1 LWCAEPI
8 FPLSDYFCFFPS
20 SSFLPFLSSFLL
32 FPFLTSFLLLFLAF
46 SFGFV
51 RLGAVSQRPRSGQEN
66 ASLLRKGF
74 GGYAFAGAFAFPFVV
89 FAEQGFMFLYLRFDF
104 VEGFFAAGTE
114 VFAGCS
120 GVECSRRESEIQ
132 GQCVFLFARQF

>member
-1 LWCAEPI
+1 V
-8 FPLSDYFCFFPS
+8 LSRFFRSQIISVFFLFFFSPFSFFVSPFSFSYF
-20 SSFLPFLSSFLL
+20 
-32 FPFLTSFLLLFLAF
+32 FLASF
-46 SFGFV
+46 SGLFFGFF
-51 RLGAVSQRPRSGQEN
+51 RLGAVSRRPRSGQEN

-74 GGYAFAGAFAFPFVV
+74 RGYAFAGAFAFPFVV

-132 GQCVFLFARQF
+132 GQCVFLFTRQF